1 MFKEGVMLGGL
12 SSAKQIIARTSQ
24 IFPARIQHP
33 QKNWTPIQK
42 IIDRIR
48 NSLEL
53 NVVLQTAVDEIGMM
67 LHLERCCFF
76 WYFEDTQRIMVV
88 VESIQGAQTESLVGY
103 YPLETFGTASMAIA
117 AGELIIN
124 SKTARVNQAST
135 SLIARLQALL
145 NRKNSIQDKH
155 SQTATAILGA
165 AFNLLVPV
173 KGSQGSMG
181 FIACL
186 AEKPRFWSKAEVDVV
201 VAIAHHLE
209 TSITNAQ
216 LYADTQ
222 KQAQREKLVNQIT
235 RLTRQSFDLEKILTS
250 SIKALMT
257 AMDADRCLVHLVDNE
272 GDTHEDW
279 HNSNPAP
286 LLAGDE
292 KSVNRGQG
300 DIPQSKI
307 QNPKSKIE
315 PSPLPQI
322 TSFGVTRRPK
332 HLYEVCRE
340 PFPPTIDGF
349 DTHGPITQWVIQH
362 RKRVLISDITLDER
376 IGQDNEEYQNAQIK
390 SSLVVPVQANGT
402 LHAILYLN
410 QCSHI
415 RYWSKNDQKLAQ
427 SVADC
432 LAISIQQANLYAQTQ
447 LAAAQ
452 SAAQA
457 QQLTQTLQELRL
469 TQSLVIQSEKM
480 SSLGRI
486 VAGVAH
492 EINNPVNF
500 IYGNI
505 PYVEKY
511 VDDLLRLIKAY
522 QARYPEP
529 VASLEEMAQE
539 LELDF
544 LMRDLPQILKSM
556 QAGAGR
562 IHEIVKSLQNF
573 SSHNQAALKLA
584 DIHAGLESAMALAYN
599 QKNGEIKFVRE
610 FGELPK
616 VECYPKQINQ
626 VFLSLLNNAI
636 EAVMQSQSSDKTIT
650 LKTELVQVEQIG
662 ELWVRLAIADNG
674 PGISREIQ
682 PKIFDPFFTTK
693 DVGGGRG
700 LGLAVSYQIVVNQ
713 HQGHL
718 RCSSELG
725 KGAEFVI
732 EIPVKHPKG
741 VDFQEAHF
749 SKSDQPGLNRHSP
762 DYRL

>member
-1 MFKEGVMLGGL
+1 MFKEGGMLGGL
-12 SSAKQIIARTSQ
+12 PSAKQIIARTSQ
-24 IFPARIQHP
+24 IFPASIQHP
-33 QKNWTPIQK
+33 QKNWLLIQK

-53 NVVLQTAVDEIGMM
+53 KVVLQTAVDEIGMM
-67 LHLERCCFF
+67 LHLDCCCFL
-76 WYFEDTQRIMVV
+76 WYFEDTQRVMVV
-88 VESIQGAQTESLVGY
+88 VERIQGTQTESLVGY
-103 YPLETFGTASMAIA
+103 YPLETFGAASMAIA

-124 SKTARVNQAST
+124 SKTATVDPESA

-155 SQTATAILGA
+155 SQTATAILGS

-250 SIKALMT
+250 SIKALMA
-257 AMDADRCLVHLVDNE
+257 AMDADRCLVHLVENE

-279 HNSNPAP
+279 QDGNLHTSLITREEERNK
-286 LLAGDE
+286 G
-292 KSVNRGQG
+292 GQG
-300 DIPQSKI
+300 DIPQPKI
-307 QNPKSKIE
+307 QNPKSKIA
-315 PSPLPQI
+315 PSP
-322 TSFGVTRRPK
+322 GVIRRPK

-340 PFPPTIDGF
+340 PFPPSIERF
-349 DTHGPITQWVIQH
+349 DTHGPITQWVIQK
-362 RKRVLISDITLDER
+362 RKRVSISDITLDER
-376 IGQDNEEYQNAQIK
+376 IGQANEEYQKAQIK

-402 LHAILYLN
+402 LYAILYLN

-415 RYWSKNDQKLAQ
+415 RYWSKNDRKLAQ

-447 LAAAQ
+447 FAAAQ

-480 SSLGRI
+480 SSLGRV

-511 VDDLLRLIKAY
+511 VEDLLRLLKAY
-522 QARYPEP
+522 QTRYPEP
-529 VASLEEMAQE
+529 VASLEELAQE

-584 DIHAGLESAMALAYN
+584 DIHAGLESALALAYN
-599 QKNGEIKFVRE
+599 QTNGEIKFVRE

-636 EAVMQSQSSDKTIT
+636 EAVMQSQSSEKTIT
-650 LKTELVQVEQIG
+650 LKTELVQLEQIG

-682 PKIFDPFFTTK
+682 PKMFDPFFTTK

-718 RCSSELG
+718 RCHSEPG
-725 KGAEFVI
+725 QGAEFVI

-741 VDFQEAHF
+741 VDFQESHF
-749 SKSDQPGLNRHSP
+749 SKSDQRSLNRHSP